1 MSKSLIIDNYL
12 TGIRMMG
19 LTRDANDNVKG
30 FGDIIV
36 GVDGVRTRSADDAIF
51 KIRRR
56 QIGDTVILSVD
67 RNGARREVQ
76 LSLVAKGSLSFSQ
89 P

>member
-1 MSKSLIIDNYL
+1 M
-12 TGIRMMG
+12 
-19 LTRDANDNVKG
+19 
-30 FGDIIV
+30 
-36 GVDGVRTRSADDAIF
+36 DGVRTRSADDAIF

>member
-1 MSKSLIIDNYL
+1 
-12 TGIRMMG
+12 MG
-19 LTRDANDNVKG
+19 LTRDANDNVEG

-36 GVDGVRTRSADDAIF
+36 SVDGVRTHSADDAVF
-51 KIRRR
+51 EIRRR
-56 QIGDTVILSVD
+56 QIGDTVTLSVD

-76 LSLVAKGSLSFSQ
+76 LQLVAKGSLSFPQ